1 MFQRFEKR
9 RDAHSACNLRDHA
22 RALRHF
28 GDHAASSFLICRL
41 KAGCATCSVL
51 AACRKLPVLAISAND
66 TNCRRSK
73 GDSEK
78 VSWDRIKVFES
89 NADCRQ
95 FDRMQQTKFQECQR
109 LNRTLNGQRKEA
121 IDKYR

>member
-1 MFQRFEKR
+1 MTPAAEDQR
-9 RDAHSACNLRDHA
+9 
-22 RALRHF
+22 
-28 GDHAASSFLICRL
+28 
-41 KAGCATCSVL
+41 
-51 AACRKLPVLAISAND
+51 
-66 TNCRRSK
+66 

-78 VSWDRIKVFES
+78 VSWDRITVFES

-95 FDRMQQTKFQECQR
+95 FDRIQQTKFQEGQK